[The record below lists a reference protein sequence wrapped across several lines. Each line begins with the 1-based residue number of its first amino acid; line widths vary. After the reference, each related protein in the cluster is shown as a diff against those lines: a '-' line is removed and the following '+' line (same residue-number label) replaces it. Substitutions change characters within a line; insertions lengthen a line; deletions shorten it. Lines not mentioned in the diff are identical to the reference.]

1 MTCSGTNAILSLGS
15 LRMAYIQ
22 QACIVPS
29 PELQTVFVE
38 VVKTA
43 AAAQGFTDVKC
54 SAVLGGPA
62 QVTTKPA
69 TTTGLATTP
78 RPSLSSTCL
87 SFVPCKVLEVVL
99 CGVVTLVAMSRRY

>member
-1 MTCSGTNAILSLGS
+1 MRCSGASVALNLLG
-15 LRMAYIQ
+15 LRMSYIQ

-29 PELQTVFVE
+29 PELETVFVE

-54 SAVLGGPA
+54 SAVSGPA

-69 TTTGLATTP
+69 TTTALATTP
-78 RPSLSSTCL
+78 VPSLSSTCL
-87 SFVPCKVLEVVL
+87 SFVPSKVLEVVL